1 MGNILG
7 TPTAPTAPAAP
18 GKAASPANAAPV
30 THPQSPKTPTTPA
43 VPTSPQAPR
52 APSTPPPV
60 SNPATAQI
68 PSNPNYPTAPS
79 QPTAPAV
86 PSGSGTHLGGYR
98 RTRRRRKRKNT
109 RRKKKRKNTRRKK
122 KRKNTRRK
130 QRGGNKSHYKK
141 REMGPFDQ
149 YDFTLGELLKI
160 KSGERTRT
168 GFVSS
173 IQPRGLQL
181 SRRWRDGTYE
191 GLQFYD
197 YDKITSIRRARKKNN
212 PQEGAGRFKRTR
224 RGGWF
229 GKNWFGT
236 WGQKT
241 KKGPFGFGW
250 TSKNMKCNPY
260 LPFQCPGGGRC
271 VGTGWG
277 IGPIKLQGKCI

>member
-7 TPTAPTAPAAP
+7 TPSPPAPPAAA
-18 GKAASPANAAPV
+18 GAAASPAKAAPV
-30 THPQSPKTPTTPA
+30 TNPQSPKTPTIPPAPA
-43 VPTSPQAPR
+43 VPAVPVAPT
-52 APSTPPPV
+52 APPIPPPV
-60 SNPATAQI
+60 SNPATPQA
-68 PSNPNYPTAPS
+68 PSNPSNPTHPTNPTAPS
-79 QPTAPAV
+79 V
-86 PSGSGTHLGGYR
+86 PSGKGIHLGGYR
-98 RTRRRRKRKNT
+98 RTRRRRKKKRKKT
-109 RRKKKRKNTRRKK
+109 RRKKKRKKTRG
-122 KRKNTRRK
+122 K
-130 QRGGNKSHYKK
+130 QRGGSKSHYKK

-160 KSGERTRT
+160 QDDERTRT

-197 YDKITSIRRARKKNN
+197 YDEIISIRRARKKNN

-241 KKGPFGFGW
+241 KKGPFGIGW

-260 LPFQCPGGGRC
+260 LPLQCPGGGRC